1 MMARSILITGCSSGI
16 GRDAA
21 MTLKARGWQVFAA
34 CRKEADCE
42 ELRSMGL
49 SAPRLDV
56 DDPASIGRALDEVL
70 AATGGRLD
78 ALFNNAAFALPGAVE
93 DLPTEGLRAIFETNL
108 FGLHELTRRVIPV
121 MRAQGAGRI
130 VMNSSVLGFTPAR
143 WRGAYVAT
151 KHALEGLTDV
161 LRLEMRGTGI
171 DVVLI
176 EPGPI
181 TTRIRQNAIPHF
193 ERWIDWEQSARR
205 EEYARLRARL
215 YEDHGPDR
223 FELPPAA
230 VTRRLIHALESPRPR
245 PRYRVTTPTH
255 LAEAMRR
262 LLSTRL
268 RDAILT
274 RSG

>member
-1 MMARSILITGCSSGI
+1 MARSILITGCSSGI

-21 MTLKARGWQVFAA
+21 LSLHARGWQVFAS
-34 CRKEADCE
+34 CRQEADCE
-42 ELRSMGL
+42 ALRAMGL
-49 SAPRLDV
+49 AAPRLDM
-56 DDPASIGRALDEVL
+56 DDPTSIAEALEEVL

-93 DLPTEGLRAIFETNL
+93 DLPTAGLRAIFETNL

-130 VMNSSVLGFTPAR
+130 VMNSSVLGFTPAP
-143 WRGAYVAT
+143 WRGAYTAT

-171 DVVLI
+171 HVVLI

-181 TTRIRQNAIPHF
+181 TSRIRQNAIPHF
-193 ERWIDWEQSARR
+193 ERWIDWRR
-205 EEYARLRARL
+205 SPRRDDYARLRARL
-215 YEDHGPDR
+215 YEDSGPDR

-245 PRYRVTTPTH
+245 PRYRVTLPTH

-262 LLSTRL
+262 LLPTRA
-268 RDAILT
+268 RDAIL
-274 RSG
+274 RRGG

>member
-1 MMARSILITGCSSGI
+1 MAGSILITGCSSGI

-21 MTLKARGWQVFAA
+21 LTLHARGWQVFAS

-42 ELRSMGL
+42 GLRAIGL
-49 SAPRLDV
+49 AAPRLDV
-56 DDPASIGRALDEVL
+56 DDPGSIAEALEEVL
-70 AATGGRLD
+70 DATGGRLD

-93 DLPTEGLRAIFETNL
+93 DLPTAGLRAIFETNL

-130 VMNSSVLGFTPAR
+130 VMNSSVLGFTPAP

-151 KHALEGLTDV
+151 KHALEGLSDV

-171 DVVLI
+171 HVVLI

-181 TTRIRQNAIPHF
+181 TSRIRQNAIPHF
-193 ERWIDWEQSARR
+193 ERWIDWERSARR
-205 EEYARLRARL
+205 DDYARLRARL
-215 YEDHGPDR
+215 YEDRGPDR
-223 FELPPAA
+223 FELPPSA

-245 PRYRVTTPTH
+245 ARYRITTPTL

-262 LLSTRL
+262 LLPTRA
-268 RDAILT
+268 RDAILA
-274 RSG
+274 RGS